1 MSAVG
6 QRLTREQIAIELDRI
21 RSKTI
26 AAKQRDFPAIPREEL
41 ENAYGDI
48 TLGALDGSFATA
60 SELVKWVHEALRH
73 DALDIAKSAR
83 FRARPYGGCRP
94 AWAVDIGR
102 SLTTRSWGYVAVR
115 VAPRA
120 APTTA

>member
-48 TLGALDGSFATA
+48 TLAALDGSFATTSGLA
-60 SELVKWVHEALRH
+60 KWVHEALRH
-73 DALDIAKSAR
+73 DALDIAKRCHAK
-83 FRARPYGGCRP
+83 
-94 AWAVDIGR
+94 
-102 SLTTRSWGYVAVR
+102 TTREPGPVS
-115 VAPRA
+115 
-120 APTTA
+120 